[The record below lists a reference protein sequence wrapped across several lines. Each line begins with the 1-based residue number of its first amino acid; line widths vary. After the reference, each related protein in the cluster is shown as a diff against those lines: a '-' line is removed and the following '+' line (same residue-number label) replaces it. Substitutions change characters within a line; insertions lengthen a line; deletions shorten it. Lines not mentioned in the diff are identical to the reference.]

1 MTGAQNTT
9 VGLRVDV
16 DTLRGTR
23 DGVPRLLEILAKHG
37 VTASFFFCVGPDNMG
52 RHIWRLL
59 RPQFLAKML
68 RSNAA
73 NLYGWD
79 ILLRGTFWPGTE
91 IGRRCAPIIR
101 QTAACGHEV
110 GLHAWDHHAWQS
122 HSLHW
127 SVEQQREQTNLGLTR
142 LSDIIGRR
150 VDCSAVAGWRCD
162 QRTIEA
168 KQSLA
173 LRYNSDCR
181 GREIFRP
188 RLANNQ
194 AGIPQVPVTLPT
206 FDEVI
211 GHAIDRLSYNEF
223 ILSHMKPSQ
232 LNVYTVHAEVEGIAL
247 AHGFDSLLGHAAERG
262 TRFVS
267 LGSLLPVDASSL
279 PLDTVVP
286 KTLPGRE
293 GWIGWQS
300 SAAQS
305 AIHHGS

>member
-1 MTGAQNTT
+1 MSAAPTIT

-23 DGVPRLLEILAKHG
+23 DGVPRLLETLAKHG

-59 RPQFLAKML
+59 KPQFLAKML
-68 RSNAA
+68 RSNAV

-79 ILLRGTFWPGTE
+79 ILLRGTVWPGAE
-91 IGRRCAPIIR
+91 IGRRCAPMIR
-101 QTAACGHEV
+101 DTAACGHEI

-122 HSLHW
+122 HSSDW
-127 SVEQQREQTNLGLTR
+127 SIEQQREQTNLGLAR

-168 KQSLA
+168 KQRLS

-181 GREIFRP
+181 GVEIFRP

-211 GHAIDRLSYNEF
+211 GHRIDRLGFNDF
-223 ILSHMKPSQ
+223 ILSDEARPTQCLHRSC
-232 LNVYTVHAEVEGIAL
+232 
-247 AHGFDSLLGHAAERG
+247 
-262 TRFVS
+262 
-267 LGSLLPVDASSL
+267 
-279 PLDTVVP
+279 
-286 KTLPGRE
+286 
-293 GWIGWQS
+293 
-300 SAAQS
+300 
-305 AIHHGS
+305 